1 MSWDVIIQST
11 KDIPSVDDM
20 ESNSIKS
27 YLGPKKEV
35 VKTIVS
41 VFDDVDFSDK
51 NWGFWTGKI
60 FQ

>member
-1 MSWDVIIQST
+1 
-11 KDIPSVDDM
+11 M